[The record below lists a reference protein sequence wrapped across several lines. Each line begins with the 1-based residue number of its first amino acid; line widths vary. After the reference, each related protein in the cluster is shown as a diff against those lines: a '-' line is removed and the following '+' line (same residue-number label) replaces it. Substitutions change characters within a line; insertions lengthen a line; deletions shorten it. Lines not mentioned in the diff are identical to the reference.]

1 MDCISVSLESHT
13 TGP

>member
-13 TGP
+13 MGP

>member
-13 TGP
+13 TSL